1 MKAKQLRRL
10 GFIPANVF
18 GKSLPDPISIQL
30 KENDARKLIRQ
41 KHEGSKLTLD
51 VDGTRLLVQ
60 IKEKAIDSIKGE
72 IQHISFQTLTADEK
86 VNSVIHILLAND
98 DKVSGQ
104 LEKMLMEIPYASLP

>member
-51 VDGTRLLVQ
+51 VDEPDCWFRS
-60 IKEKAIDSIKGE
+60 KKKP
-72 IQHISFQTLTADEK
+72 LT
-86 VNSVIHILLAND
+86 V
-98 DKVSGQ
+98 
-104 LEKMLMEIPYASLP
+104 